1 MRPSERPSNNK
12 LKLTS
17 FASLDGLSLQLN
29 LVLSGCQGALGWNDR
44 TTRNLDEAIRT
55 GAHRP
60 QRRRHVRGHR

>member
-29 LVLSGCQGALGWNDR
+29 LVFDGPR
-44 TTRNLDEAIRT
+44 T
-55 GAHRP
+55 
-60 QRRRHVRGHR
+60 RRSSCSSPIWR

>member
-29 LVLSGCQGALGWNDR
+29 LVLDR
-44 TTRNLDEAIRT
+44 R
-55 GAHRP
+55 
-60 QRRRHVRGHR
+60 

>member
-29 LVLSGCQGALGWNDR
+29 LVFDGPR
-44 TTRNLDEAIRT
+44 TRT
-55 GAHRP
+55 VVMLEPIWR
-60 QRRRHVRGHR
+60 

>member
-29 LVLSGCQGALGWNDR
+29 LVLYRHQLDR
-44 TTRNLDEAIRT
+44 Q
-55 GAHRP
+55 P
-60 QRRRHVRGHR
+60 